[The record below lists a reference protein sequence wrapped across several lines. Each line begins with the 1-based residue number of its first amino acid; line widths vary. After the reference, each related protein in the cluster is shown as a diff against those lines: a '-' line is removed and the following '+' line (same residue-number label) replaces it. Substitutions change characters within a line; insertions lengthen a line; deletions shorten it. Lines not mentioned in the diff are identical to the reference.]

1 MLFAAMVVAG
11 AAYPL
16 LPGDV
21 NVGGLPR
28 SPWNPCDV
36 LALS

>member
-1 MLFAAMVVAG
+1 MLFAAMLVVG
-11 AAYPL
+11 AACAL

-21 NVGGLPR
+21 NVGGLPQ

-36 LALS
+36 LAVS